1 MLNKFEIK
9 FNQYGFR
16 KKTGITLIELLIVL
30 GIMGVVM
37 FLSVPVFKPFLEYSR
52 LKKDAWKLLSD
63 LRWYRQLAII
73 DHNNYKFTFDISANS
88 YKIDEHDAATNAYRQ
103 TLSTVALVNDITQ
116 ATDAT
121 FRPSGEAVPSSLI
134 RIKGNKST
142 DLIDIT
148 IFSTTGLAKM
158 VTP

>member
-1 MLNKFEIK
+1 MLNKFKIK
-9 FNQYGFR
+9 YNPYGFWR
-16 KKTGITLIELLIVL
+16 KKGITLLELLIV
-30 GIMGVVM
+30 ISIIGVIA
-37 FLSVPVFKPFLEYSR
+37 FLSMPVFRPFLEYSQI
-52 LKKDAWKLLSD
+52 KKDAWKLLSD

-73 DHNNYKFTFDISANS
+73 EHNNYKFTFDTDANS

-103 TLSTVALVNDITQ
+103 TLSTVKLENDLTQ

-134 RIKGNKST
+134 TIKSKKSS
-142 DLIDIT
+142 DAVSIS

-158 VTP
+158 ITQ